1 MTDPN
6 SPTPR
11 VHRWRRLLRNIA
23 DWLAIGLDHG
33 KPIRVSLLIL
43 AFATVVISNVDQ
55 ATELFLIAMWA
66 DPSNARY
73 IALLVT
79 AAMAGL
85 AVWYT
90 ALNAYRLTYP
100 RWPALQDPR
109 AAPLRRWIPRILGVI
124 VPLLVLFGYLMAL
137 QSTPHATC
145 VTAVQCHRRDLRT
158 AGLLIES
165 ATMVVF
171 FIGRQ
176 WLLKARLLAANA
188 HTAQTDLLEQ
198 RAQSITVLGT
208 TPLSVFLAVLMLNVL
223 ITVLVAVQPRQFD
236 GVGSLA
242 VLLITG
248 SFFCMSG
255 GFLCMLA
262 DRRGVPLISLL
273 ALAAISLHAT
283 HLNDNHRVRQYPSMS
298 THQRPA
304 SPPPESR
311 PDFDTYA
318 DAWLQSRCRPQR
330 ACPVIVVS
338 TEGGGL
344 RSAAWTAMV
353 LGRFTALI
361 DQVTPPNGGE
371 PLFER
376 YLFAGSGVSGGSL
389 GLATYVVA
397 LQTPPQTGLSAQ
409 TRSEH
414 ILDHDF
420 LAPMMANA
428 WFIDFTQR
436 WLPGALFDDRG
447 RALTRAW
454 EQAAQQ
460 QGLTAFAQPF
470 AALYRQT
477 DGSLNTNVPALFF
490 NSTTVGEGWRF
501 VQSPFR
507 PFAESPW
514 TTAYDGSRWLDPRV
528 PLSEVLLNSARFT
541 FLSPAGTLQTA
552 AAADSQSPTP
562 AALQLVDGGY
572 FENSGTT
579 TLREIMQ
586 RLRTIAA
593 KQGQP
598 LHFIV
603 LHISNDPSLHDFVD
617 AHDPSHP
624 LPLYSVA
631 CPRTPSPTERSSYGE
646 ATAPIVALLDT
657 RNARGEFARAELL
670 SSLQLNNVAPA
681 DGDVLW
687 HMRLCPGNYPLPLG
701 WTISPPVFDEMH
713 RQLEQN
719 YPLTAMAMW
728 LGQQL
733 QHAAQ
738 P

>member
-1 MTDPN
+1 MMVDPN
-6 SPTPR
+6 ASTS
-11 VHRWRRLLRNIA
+11 VWHRLRSLGLKIA
-23 DWLAIGLDHG
+23 DWVAIGLDHG
-33 KPIRVSLLIL
+33 KPIRVSLLVL
-43 AFATVVISNVDQ
+43 ALAAAVISNVDQ

-66 DPSNARY
+66 DPSSTRY
-73 IALLVT
+73 LFLLAT
-79 AAMAGL
+79 AAITGL

-90 ALNAYRLTYP
+90 THNAYRLIYP

-109 AAPLRRWIPRILGVI
+109 AAPLRQWIPRVLGAA
-124 VPLLVLFGYLMAL
+124 VPLLVLFGYAMAL
-137 QSTPHATC
+137 RSTPHATC
-145 VTAVQCHRRDLRT
+145 ITNEQCHRRDLR
-158 AGLLIES
+158 AIGLLIEA

-171 FIGRQ
+171 FMGRQ
-176 WLLKARLLAANA
+176 WLLKARLSAAGMP
-188 HTAQTDLLEQ
+188 
-198 RAQSITVLGT
+198 RADAEPRVESITVLGT

-223 ITVLVAVQPRQFD
+223 ITVLIAIQPRQFD
-236 GVGSLA
+236 GMGALA

-273 ALAAISLHAT
+273 MLTAVCLHAL

-304 SPPPESR
+304 TPPAENR
-311 PDFDTYA
+311 PDFDAYA
-318 DAWLQSRCRPQR
+318 RAWLNSRCVPQH

-353 LGRFTALI
+353 LSQFTALI
-361 DQVTPPNGGE
+361 DQASPPNGGE

-389 GLATYVVA
+389 GLATYAIA
-397 LQTPPQTGLSAQ
+397 LQAAPHTGASAQ

-414 ILDHDF
+414 ILNHDF
-420 LAPMMANA
+420 LAPVMANA

-436 WLPGALFDDRG
+436 WLPGALFNDRG

-454 EQAAQQ
+454 EQAAQD
-460 QGLTAFAQPF
+460 QGLTSLAEPF
-470 AALYRQT
+470 AALYEHA
-477 DGSLNTNVPALFF
+477 DGSLSTDVPALFF
-490 NSTTVGEGWRF
+490 NSTTVGQGWRF
-501 VQSPFR
+501 IEDPFR
-507 PFAESPW
+507 PFADSPW

-528 PLSEVLLNSARFT
+528 PLSEAVLNSARFT
-541 FLSPAGTLQTA
+541 YLSPAGTLQTA
-552 AAADSQSPTP
+552 GATNSPPITP
-562 AALQLVDGGY
+562 ATLQLVDGGY

-586 RLRTIAA
+586 RLRTDAA

-598 LHFIV
+598 LRFVV
-603 LHISNDPSLHDFVD
+603 LHISNDPSLHDFID
-617 AHDPSHP
+617 AHNAQLP
-624 LPLYSVA
+624 LPVYSA
-631 CPRTPSPTERSSYGE
+631 TCPSSPSPTERASYGD

-657 RNARGEFARAELL
+657 RDARGELARAELL
-670 SSLQLNNVAPA
+670 SSLHIDRA
-681 DGDVLW
+681 DPGSGDVLW

-713 RQLEQN
+713 RQLEKN
-719 YPLTAMAMW
+719 YPLNTMATW
-728 LGQQL
+728 LNQQL
-733 QHAAQ
+733 RNATQ